1 MIGKRLKPGLLG
13 RKIGMTQIYTDAGE
27 RKGVTVIELGPCVV
41 TQIKSKEKE
50 GYEAIQLGFQ
60 PTELRRVD
68 KAMQGHFEKK
78 KLKPYRHLQEI
89 RVTAAGNFQLGQ
101 SLTVD
106 AFSVGDIVDV
116 TGISKGKG
124 FQGVIKRHHK
134 GGGPASHGSTF
145 HRSTGSIGQRTW
157 PGRVFKLMKLPGH
170 MGSRQVTVR
179 NLRVLQVLPDK
190 NYIVLEGAVPGGENA
205 LVAVKS
211 LKGEEFLK
219 RLAPK
224 QAPEK
229 AAEQPAAAEAVP
241 AASES

>member
-13 RKIGMTQIYTDAGE
+13 RKIGMTQIFTEDGA

-41 TQIKSKEKE
+41 TQVKSKKKE

-60 PTELRRVD
+60 PIELRRLG

-78 KLKPYRHLQEI
+78 KIKPYRHLQEF
-89 RVTAAGNFQLGQ
+89 RVPTTAGFQLGQ
-101 SLTVD
+101 ALLVD
-106 AFSVGDIVDV
+106 AFHVGDLVDV

-179 NLRVLQVLPDK
+179 NLKVIQVLTDK
-190 NYIVLEGAVPGGENA
+190 NYLVLEGAVPGGENA
-205 LVAVKS
+205 LVAVKTAQTD
-211 LKGEEFLK
+211 EFLK
-219 RLAPK
+219 RVAPK
-224 QAPEK
+224 EPAKQVAEEK
-229 AAEQPAAAEAVP
+229 AQVET
-241 AASES
+241 S